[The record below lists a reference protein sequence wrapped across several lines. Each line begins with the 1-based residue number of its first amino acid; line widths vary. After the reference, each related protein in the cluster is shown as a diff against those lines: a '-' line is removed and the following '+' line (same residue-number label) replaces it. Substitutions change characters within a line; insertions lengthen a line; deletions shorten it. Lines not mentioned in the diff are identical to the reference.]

1 MDKKGVVR
9 TVTGGTCT
17 VYLYDEKR
25 DVSVSIHNV
34 DPGEPIKQD
43 KVTCTSCLTSY
54 LQLTLLVPPSI
65 SGDSP
70 TLIAEPFFRFL
81 KFGLLEQDSAWIE

>member
-9 TVTGGTCT
+9 TVSGGTCT
-17 VYLYDEKR
+17 VYLYDEQR

-34 DPGEPIKQD
+34 DPGEPVKQD
-43 KVTCTSCLTSY
+43 KVTCTSRLTSY

-70 TLIAEPFFRFL
+70 ALNQEEDKRMLCSHGVTEAP
-81 KFGLLEQDSAWIE
+81 